1 MIIPMAKVRI
11 LGPRQRLDDA
21 LSALQDL
28 GLMHLGD
35 ASATPG
41 LDPPPLDP
49 RTLRHVKHVE
59 RAVADLEDALRRLG
73 VPARTGAAVP
83 LAAPDCRR
91 VVREARRV
99 VRHTRALDARRQ
111 ALDDERRHLERYREF
126 LVTVRPVLERLAGS
140 SRLTSYAVVI
150 PAAARESLDA
160 LAEALRREAGT
171 DFATATRELPGGDL
185 AMLLVLPLAFA
196 EHLEERLAAA
206 RVPEIPVPAGYAG
219 KSLADAVPAMLARI
233 DSIPGEIAG
242 LDRER
247 QSLARAHGNDFVGY
261 LATLQD
267 WLRHSQ
273 ARRRCGVTP
282 RAFALEGWLPY
293 SRTADLRSTL
303 RARASESIVVEELAR
318 EAWSAEDAPVVLSN
332 PRLFRPFE
340 AIVRILPLPVYGTID
355 PTPFVAVFFPM
366 FFGMI
371 LGDIG
376 YGIVL
381 AVLGL
386 VLHHRSRPGSLWR
399 TVSEIAGPCAA
410 FSIVFGALYGELF
423 GDLGRRLLG
432 LHALAFDR
440 EESVMA
446 ALAVAAGIGTVH
458 IVLGL
463 AVGAVSAWRHERRHA
478 IGRGVSGVMVLLVVV
493 VLLAALDVLP
503 GRLFTP
509 AVIALLVAFPVLVAA
524 EGFLAPLELL
534 ATLGNVLSYTRIMAL
549 GTASVMLAV
558 VANRMVG
565 AIGSTVVGFIFA
577 LLFHLV
583 NFAIGLFSPSIH
595 AMRLHFVEFYGKFYS
610 PGGRRYEPFA
620 HWRPTP
626 GA

>member
-1 MIIPMAKVRI
+1 MIIPMVKVRI
-11 LGPRQRLDDA
+11 LGPRPSLDETLA
-21 LSALQDL
+21 ALQDF
-28 GLMHLGD
+28 GLVHLGD
-35 ASATPG
+35 ASLTPG
-41 LDPPPLDP
+41 LEAPQHDP
-49 RTLRHVKHVE
+49 RARRHE
-59 RAVADLEDALRRLG
+59 RHLERTVADLEEALRLLG
-73 VPARTGAAVP
+73 GAPVPHDMAPGALDLCRVARQA
-83 LAAPDCRR
+83 RH
-91 VVREARRV
+91 VVRLARR
-99 VRHTRALDARRQ
+99 LESRRQ
-111 ALDDERRHLERYREF
+111 ELDEERRHLARYREF
-126 LVTVRPVLERLAGS
+126 LLLIQPVLERLAGS
-140 SRLTSYAVVI
+140 PRLTSYAVVI
-150 PAAARESLDA
+150 PRSAEETIDA
-160 LAEALRREAGT
+160 LTSALRQKAG
-171 DFATATRELPGGDL
+171 DELATATRELPGGET
-185 AMLLVLPLAFA
+185 AMLLVLPRPLA
-196 EHLEERLAAA
+196 ERLEQRLAAA
-206 RVPEIPVPAGYAG
+206 RVPEIPVPPGFAGQP
-219 KSLADAVPAMLARI
+219 LAEAVPGMLARLGA
-233 DSIPGEIAG
+233 IPGEVAA

-247 QSLARAHGNDFVGY
+247 RDLGRAHRADFARSLAAM
-261 LATLQD
+261 QD
-267 WLRHSQ
+267 CLRQ
-273 ARRRCGVTP
+273 AEARRRCGVTP
-282 RAFALEGWLPY
+282 RAFAVEGWLPF
-293 SRTADLRSTL
+293 SRVADLRSIL
-303 RARASESIVVEELAR
+303 HERGGESIVVEELVR
-318 EAWSAEDAPVVLSN
+318 EAWSAGDAPVVLSN

-376 YGIVL
+376 YGMLL
-381 AVLGL
+381 AALGL
-386 VLHHRSRPGSLWR
+386 VLHHRSRPGTLWR
-399 TVSEIAGPCAA
+399 AVSEIAGPCAA

-423 GDLGRRLLG
+423 GDLGRRWLG
-432 LHALAFDR
+432 LRALMFDR

-446 ALAVAAGIGTVH
+446 ALAVAAGIGAVH
-458 IVLGL
+458 VVLGL

-478 IGRGVSGVMVLLVVV
+478 IGRGVSGVMVLLVIV
-493 VLLAALDVLP
+493 VLLAALDLLP

-583 NFAIGLFSPSIH
+583 NFAIGLFSPTIH
-595 AMRLHFVEFYGKFYS
+595 AMRLHFVEFYGKFYN